1 MGKSINITFK
11 NVFVD
16 VYYNK
21 RFDAKYYLKYIYVAL
36 YYFNKNFS

>member
-16 VYYNK
+16 VYYYK
-21 RFDAKYYLKYIYVAL
+21 RFDAKYYLIYLCSAIL
-36 YYFNKNFS
+36 F

>member
-16 VYYNK
+16 VYYYK
-21 RFDAKYYLKYIYVAL
+21 RFDAKYYYLIYLCSAIL
-36 YYFNKNFS
+36 F